1 MSLLRNKYESF
12 VVMDKTEADDG
23 YGGEN
28 TSLEGADNIQGAIV
42 LDSSSQNRIANAMDS
57 KGAYTL
63 TVEKNIELDYHT
75 VIKRVRDNKLFRIT
89 SNSDDKETPNS
100 AGLNMRQYTAEE
112 WRK

>member
-1 MSLLRNKYESF
+1 MSLLRNKYENF

-28 TSLEGADNIQGAIV
+28 TSWEGADNIQGAIV